1 MMGKLYER
9 PGELTLHTVPYS
21 NSMYTHVDRGDA
33 NFLASPR
40 DQHKLHDGLKGHNVA
55 RVKIICTTF
64 YILHWI
70 PLFFR
75 DIQTLLQGKWG
86 SFYDNKLWNLFSH
99 KSRIIWVMKVAV
111 LSEALQSHL
120 FILQQE
126 NISENHNENIL
137 IIAERDWIQFSVK
150 NIPRPAISS
159 LVGGAQLS
167 PLYKP
172 SSEV

>member
-9 PGELTLHTVPYS
+9 PGKLTLHTAYCSILQLHV
-21 NSMYTHVDRGDA
+21 YTCGERRCKFPCITEGPA
-33 NFLASPR
+33 QIAWWIE
-40 DQHKLHDGLKGHNVA
+40 GHNVA
-55 RVKIICTTF
+55 RVKIICTSF

-70 PLFFR
+70 LLFFR
-75 DIQTLLQGKWG
+75 DIQTLLQGKLG

-137 IIAERDWIQFSVK
+137 IIAERETEYNFLS
-150 NIPRPAISS
+150 RISPG
-159 LVGGAQLS
+159 LQ
-167 PLYKP
+167 
-172 SSEV
+172 